1 MVETIG
7 YEELR
12 IEIQLCE
19 NSFVIN
25 SFIKTLA
32 SINV

>member
-25 SFIKTLA
+25 SFAKLA
-32 SINV
+32 LPLE